1 MYTQK
6 NSLKTRRVIMFDI
19 DKLTDGDSASET
31 VQSNAQMSLNYQ
43 AHWMPFSANRNFHK
57 DPRMIVGAKGSYLI
71 DSTGREVYDSLS
83 GLWTCGAGHTLP
95 EIQQAVST
103 QLTKLDYSPAF
114 QFGHPLSFQLAERII
129 QHMPEKL
136 QHVFFT
142 DSGSESADTAIKMAR
157 AYWRIKGK
165 PSKTKLIG
173 RARGYHGVN
182 VAGTSLGGIGGNRK
196 MFGQLMDVD
205 HLPHT
210 LQPDLSFTKGC
221 AETGGVE
228 LANEMLKL
236 IELHD
241 ASNIAAVIVEPV
253 SGSAGC
259 IVPPTDYLKRL
270 REICD
275 QHDILLIFDEVIT
288 GFGRMGTWT
297 ASEYFDVTPD
307 ILNFAKQITNGAIPL
322 GGVVASHEIYDA
334 FMQQDLP
341 EHAVEFTHGYT
352 YSAHPVACAAA
363 LATLDVLEKK
373 NLIHQSADLAPS
385 FEKLLHELK
394 GAPNIIDIRNCGLIG
409 AVQLAPRDGDATI
422 RGFEIGMQLWKAG
435 FYVRFGGD
443 TLQFGPMFNS
453 TETELQRLMNAVG
466 EAIYQVK

>member
-1 MYTQK
+1 
-6 NSLKTRRVIMFDI
+6 MFDT
-19 DKLTDGDSASET
+19 DKFSDSEHTLEA
-31 VQSNAQMSLNYQ
+31 VQTNNNMHINYQ
-43 AHWMPFSANRNFHK
+43 AHWMPFSANRNFAK

-71 DSTGREVYDSLS
+71 DDSGREIFDSLS

-95 EIQQAVST
+95 EIQQAVSA
-103 QLTKLDYSPAF
+103 QLGQLDYSPAF
-114 QFGHPLSFQLAERII
+114 QFGHPLSFKLADKIV

-142 DSGSESADTAIKMAR
+142 NSGSESADTSIKMAR

-210 LQPDLSFTKGC
+210 LQPDLTFTKGC

-241 ASNIAAVIVEPV
+241 ASNIAAVIVEPI

-259 IVPPTDYLKRL
+259 IVPPTGYLQRL

-288 GFGRMGTWT
+288 GFGRLGTWT
-297 ASEYFDVTPD
+297 AAEYFGVTPD
-307 ILNFAKQITNGAIPL
+307 ILNFAKQVTNGAIPL
-322 GGVVASHEIYDA
+322 GGVVASHEIYSA

-341 EHAVEFTHGYT
+341 EHAIEFTHGYT

-363 LATLDVLEKK
+363 LAALEILEKK
-373 NLIHQSADLAPS
+373 NLLAQSAALAPS
-385 FEKLLHELK
+385 FEKMLHGLK
-394 GAPNIIDIRNCGLIG
+394 GAPHILDIRNCGLIG
-409 AVQLAPRDGDATI
+409 ALQLAPRDGDVTI
-422 RGFEIGMQLWKAG
+422 RGFEIGMKLWKEG

-453 TETELQRLMNAVG
+453 TEADIDRLMNAVG
-466 EAIYQVK
+466 DALYQVN